1 MIISISN
8 LLNRYFK
15 ENNLN
20 WGILVG
26 RDGID
31 CLKHVIDDNDN
42 DGLIKI
48 IITDE
53 NMNYMQGSSATSIL
67 RKLEEIQKIKH
78 LFIISLTAFMD
89 QENHDYILSNGA
101 DIVCVKPLSYIKLKE
116 ILVNK

>member
-1 MIISISN
+1 MICSISN
-8 LLNRYFK
+8 LFKRYFN

-26 RDGID
+26 KDGID

-42 DGLIKI
+42 DRKIKL

-67 RKLEEIQKIKH
+67 RKLEQIQKIKP
-78 LFIISLTAFMD
+78 LFIVSLTAFMD
-89 QENHDYILSNGA
+89 KENHDYILSNGA
-101 DIVCVKPLSYIKLKE
+101 NIVCVKPLSYKKLQE
-116 ILVNK
+116 ILINV